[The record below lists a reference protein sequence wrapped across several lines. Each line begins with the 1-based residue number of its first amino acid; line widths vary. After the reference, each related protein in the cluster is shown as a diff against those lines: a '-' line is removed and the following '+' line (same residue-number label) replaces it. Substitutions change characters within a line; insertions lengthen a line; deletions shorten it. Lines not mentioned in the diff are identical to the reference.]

1 MTFGQNRIVLF
12 RQCNRRRTVHL
23 NVATIVCLLLLG
35 CQTIPDISN
44 WNQSTKDVSSA
55 VTAGF
60 GTAADVNGDIAK
72 RLDKVLE
79 SKPEFGDPAKR
90 YSSVA
95 KAISTRANDYEQLFG
110 AVSDYSSSL
119 AAISRASD
127 NSQQTVDAV
136 AGSLNQLVGAVGG
149 TALAGSGFELSKT
162 VGNEIIKVKAA
173 HDFGEAVQK
182 ADPVIGQISQL
193 LLNDL
198 ADLQRTVSITKEEA
212 IRVAVEEPHKK
223 DLEYRQAL
231 LRRSAF
237 LKAAI
242 AVAVAPLPATPNRP
256 FPQTTSLLNVNDAAE
271 LYKVEQYLKDTDTWY
286 KSLQDE
292 LNSALAVRAKS
303 EQLVI
308 QTSRA
313 VSAWRDSHASLST
326 AVKQRRLPESGR
338 LAAIAVRIRDLV
350 AELKKEK

>member
-35 CQTIPDISN
+35 AGTTDISN

-182 ADPVIGQISQL
+182 SGPRYRT
-193 LLNDL
+193 DL
-198 ADLQRTVSITKEEA
+198 
-212 IRVAVEEPHKK
+212 P
-223 DLEYRQAL
+223 
-231 LRRSAF
+231 
-237 LKAAI
+237 AI
-242 AVAVAPLPATPNRP
+242 AKRLGRP
-256 FPQTTSLLNVNDAAE
+256 SE
-271 LYKVEQYLKDTDTWY
+271 
-286 KSLQDE
+286 
-292 LNSALAVRAKS
+292 NS
-303 EQLVI
+303 QHH
-308 QTSRA
+308 QGGG
-313 VSAWRDSHASLST
+313 D
-326 AVKQRRLPESGR
+326 PGSGR
-338 LAAIAVRIRDLV
+338 RAPQEGLGIPPSASATERIP
-350 AELKKEK
+350 